1 LEKPLELGQSLKKGR
16 HLDIEAELELANEFI
31 AKFMKQHSGS
41 DSSQKLEKVAMK
53 ELGFKTSTQ
62 IYLSIIMSIS
72 RISTSNHALSWFR
85 M

>member
-1 LEKPLELGQSLKKGR
+1 MEKPLELGQPLKKGR
-16 HLDIEAELELANEFI
+16 HMDIEAKLELANELR
-31 AKFMKQHSGS
+31 AKFMKEHSGS

-53 ELGFKTSTQ
+53 ELGFKRSAQ
-62 IYLSIIMSIS
+62 ICLSIIMSIS